1 MNLALELLLS
11 AAGMILGIVLIAEA
25 VWQAQNSWENET
37 DGPDGCL
44 DAGSGGLRDSLL
56 SVLGLLPPKD
66 YRWSRSRGYQPAW
79 LSITRFASKSRLRVC
94 RSIA

>member
-44 DAGSGGLRDSLL
+44 DAGSGAFGIVFYLF
-56 SVLGLLPPKD
+56 SVYYHRK
-66 YRWSRSRGYQPAW
+66 
-79 LSITRFASKSRLRVC
+79 ITGGREAGDINRPG
-94 RSIA
+94 